1 MATRPAWTV
10 INNKVVRLN
19 YDFVFNPG
27 FSKSQKQK
35 NVEALH
41 ASIGKKSLEVSN
53 LLIIWE

>member
-35 NVEALH
+35 K
-41 ASIGKKSLEVSN
+41 GG
-53 LLIIWE
+53 